1 MIFNSHL
8 LIALR
13 GKFTLFSGRE
23 STSYIDDQVTTISHW
38 VAPHVALIQLRSRW
52 LYHHGND
59 STTSCVYGPTRGS
72 KSHAR
77 VRFVEGSAA
86 AGHPVV
92 LLEDVITIGALRD
105 GG

>member
-38 VAPHVALIQLRSRW
+38 VAPRVALIQLR
-52 LYHHGND
+52 
-59 STTSCVYGPTRGS
+59 
-72 KSHAR
+72 
-77 VRFVEGSAA
+77 
-86 AGHPVV
+86 
-92 LLEDVITIGALRD
+92 
-105 GG
+105 